1 MDAKLIRK
9 VTFTCPGCNTSIKFD
24 ILPGEKEREE
34 LMLAVKTIGCPKCHI
49 SLYKDAQRML
59 LAIYEYNAALETLHH
74 RRIHLLHSGLKDAC
88 FSSVK
93 YLHCSCQS

>member
-59 LAIYEYNAALETLHH
+59 LAIYEYNAAPEKLSTTVESTCSTL
-74 RRIHLLHSGLKDAC
+74 D
-88 FSSVK
+88 
-93 YLHCSCQS
+93 